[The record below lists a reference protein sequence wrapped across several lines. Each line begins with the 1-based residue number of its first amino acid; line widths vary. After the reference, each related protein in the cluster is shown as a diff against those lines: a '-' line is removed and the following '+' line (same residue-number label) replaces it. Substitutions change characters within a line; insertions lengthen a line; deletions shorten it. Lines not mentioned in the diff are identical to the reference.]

1 MNRRLYAKIAW
12 TGIQNNR
19 QMYVPYLI
27 AGTSMVMVFYI
38 FSFLAASDFGF
49 GLRGGPAMTTM
60 LVLGK
65 GMVGVFSVPFL
76 FYTSSALM
84 RKRKKEFGL
93 YNILGM
99 NKKNILESLFWETII
114 TYGTAAAAGCTLGIV
129 FSKMAELGLIHIM
142 RENVNYRVY
151 VDGRSI
157 LDTVLLYGGIYFL
170 IFLNLMRQIRHN
182 SPIELL
188 RSASAGERPP
198 KSRGLLAAAG
208 MSVLTAAYILAA
220 SVKNDTQVY
229 TRMFVATPMVIA
241 GTYLLFIAGSV
252 FLCRILQKNKSYY
265 YKPAHFVTVS
275 AMAYRMK
282 RNGAGL
288 ASVCILATATLVA
301 LVGTSGFYAGA
312 DRVIENH
319 YPYELGVTLDAPA
332 GSENCRKAYGED
344 QRAEINRILKESGAK
359 IAESLEH
366 YAAGLCAP
374 LENGVL
380 DLGVNLMK
388 EAPENG
394 NIAAWNKFLENF
406 VCVRVMSL
414 EDYNR
419 IAHASWE
426 LPDGEVLVA
435 EKEKA
440 GIRLIRNLDGQEYP
454 VEKTV
459 KNETV
464 LSDFKL
470 YDGFV
475 DEMKMETVLLV
486 VPDMERFWENYDAS
500 LWEDKNQIRFFWEY
514 DVNLKGD
521 PEVKRA
527 VSDAMELWAQEAAGP
542 KGDPDLI
549 YYNKTGKY
557 MKLKGLAGGV
567 LFLAVIISAMFVF
580 AAALILYYKQISE
593 GYEDQRQFSMMRKI
607 GMTKGEI
614 RRGIH
619 SQMFTVFCFPLILAG
634 ANLAAAMPCIYQMI
648 KASVTDDLPLL
659 IRVAVVSFVFFA
671 GAYTLMYLLA
681 ARVYFQIVNRPLN
694 E

>member
-38 FSFLAASDFGF
+38 FSFLAASDFVF

-151 VDGRSI
+151 VDGRSV

-170 IFLNLMRQIRHN
+170 IFLNLIRQIRHN

-229 TRMFVATPMVIA
+229 ARMFVATPMVIA

-265 YKPAHFVTVS
+265 YKQAHFVTVS

-288 ASVCILATATLVA
+288 ASVCILATAILVA

-332 GSENCRKAYGED
+332 GTENCRKAYGEN

-359 IAESLEH
+359 ITESLEH

-419 IAHASWE
+419 IARTSWE
-426 LPDGEVLVA
+426 LPDGEVLIA
-435 EKEKA
+435 EKEKT

-454 VEKTV
+454 VEKIV

-464 LSDFKL
+464 LSAFKL

-500 LWEDKNQIRFFWEY
+500 LWEEKNQIRFFWEY

-521 PEVKRA
+521 PGVKRA
-527 VSDAMELWAQEAAGP
+527 VSDAMGLWAQEAAGP
-542 KGDPDLI
+542 KGDPDTI

-593 GYEDQRQFSMMRKI
+593 GYEDQRQFCMMRKI

>member
-38 FSFLAASDFGF
+38 FSFLAASDFVF

-288 ASVCILATATLVA
+288 ASVYPGYSYI
-301 LVGTSGFYAGA
+301 SGAGG
-312 DRVIENH
+312 DI
-319 YPYELGVTLDAPA
+319 
-332 GSENCRKAYGED
+332 
-344 QRAEINRILKESGAK
+344 RIL
-359 IAESLEH
+359 
-366 YAAGLCAP
+366 C
-374 LENGVL
+374 
-380 DLGVNLMK
+380 
-388 EAPENG
+388 
-394 NIAAWNKFLENF
+394 
-406 VCVRVMSL
+406 
-414 EDYNR
+414 
-419 IAHASWE
+419 
-426 LPDGEVLVA
+426 
-435 EKEKA
+435 
-440 GIRLIRNLDGQEYP
+440 
-454 VEKTV
+454 
-459 KNETV
+459 
-464 LSDFKL
+464 
-470 YDGFV
+470 
-475 DEMKMETVLLV
+475 
-486 VPDMERFWENYDAS
+486 
-500 LWEDKNQIRFFWEY
+500 
-514 DVNLKGD
+514 
-521 PEVKRA
+521 
-527 VSDAMELWAQEAAGP
+527 
-542 KGDPDLI
+542 
-549 YYNKTGKY
+549 
-557 MKLKGLAGGV
+557 
-567 LFLAVIISAMFVF
+567 
-580 AAALILYYKQISE
+580 
-593 GYEDQRQFSMMRKI
+593 
-607 GMTKGEI
+607 
-614 RRGIH
+614 RRG
-619 SQMFTVFCFPLILAG
+619 SCYRKPLSL
-634 ANLAAAMPCIYQMI
+634 
-648 KASVTDDLPLL
+648 
-659 IRVAVVSFVFFA
+659 
-671 GAYTLMYLLA
+671 
-681 ARVYFQIVNRPLN
+681 
-694 E
+694 